1 MTCTQ
6 YLNSIQNVSIN
17 LKKTFLH
24 HPFHL
29 KWRFEQRSYSSLVS
43 KNLGEK
49 LPTCFDRFLGTIF
62 HADGLLNLRICVLLV
77 LLIYSCSSVSV
88 YMLFV
93 HCCFNLVSLLLL
105 LFTVVHQLLLVC
117 FVHLPLLCFV
127 VRLPLCCSILL
138 LRINAFWDKTF
149 WKINLVDWEVISNTS
164 SSCTLRA
171 DCTLFVKKNH
181 FSWEF
186 YLWKNTPSH

>member
-1 MTCTQ
+1 M
-6 YLNSIQNVSIN
+6 SKNV
-17 LKKTFLH
+17 KKTFLH

-49 LPTCFDRFLGTIF
+49 LPTSFDRFLGTIF

-77 LLIYSCSSVSV
+77 LLIYSCSSVGV
-88 YMLFV
+88 YLLFV

-171 DCTLFVKKNH
+171 DSTLFVKKC
-181 FSWEF
+181 
-186 YLWKNTPSH
+186 

>member
-1 MTCTQ
+1 M
-6 YLNSIQNVSIN
+6 
-17 LKKTFLH
+17 
-24 HPFHL
+24 
-29 KWRFEQRSYSSLVS
+29 
-43 KNLGEK
+43 
-49 LPTCFDRFLGTIF
+49 
-62 HADGLLNLRICVLLV
+62 

-127 VRLPLCCSILL
+127 VRLPLCCSIQYCCWGLMH
-138 LRINAFWDKTF
+138 FWDKTF

-171 DCTLFVKKNH
+171 DSTLFVKKIIFPESFTCEKIH
-181 FSWEF
+181 PLIRKWTPGVPLMTQKLSWM
-186 YLWKNTPSH
+186 LTQQNRWTKSLGKTKKNP